1 VARRISSPVFV
12 GRDDELERLGAML
25 ASAMAGRPGSVVVA
39 GEAGVGKT
47 RLVAE
52 FARAAHDGGARVL
65 RGAAVPVGEG
75 SLAYGPVVDALRALV
90 RAPDRSPEGRLL
102 GSLRRELA
110 GLLPGLGP
118 PQVRPTEASSLDA
131 PSSPAAGLL
140 GRERLLELLLVT
152 LDRLSSDRP
161 TVVVLE
167 DLHWSDRA
175 SLDAV
180 TFLHR
185 NLRDQRVLLVLTH
198 RSDDPL
204 GRPELRTVLAELD
217 RAGRTEWLE
226 LDRLDRDA
234 LHRMVA
240 GILGDEPDAE
250 SVARI
255 HERTGGN
262 AYYAEELLALGSEDG
277 TLPPTLRDVLLAR
290 IDGLDERGRSMLRV
304 ASAVGPRFDGG
315 LVSLVDGLDREA
327 ALAALREAA
336 ARHIIV
342 PVGGAGEAFEFRH
355 ALIAEAI
362 YADLLPADRVR
373 LHLAWARV
381 LEARS
386 SEQPERVLQAE
397 LARHWHQAGDLPRAL
412 TASVRA
418 GLAARA
424 GHSFADA
431 RTQLERALELWPRVP
446 AAASLAGID
455 RPTLLEI
462 TAEVTHAAGA
472 PAIAADH
479 RRAAIALLDPSV
491 DAVRVG
497 LLEERLAFALLR
509 AGQPEAS
516 RSARAA
522 ALRLVPDEPGSDARA
537 RVLAGWAREL
547 MSFGPL
553 DDAADVAR
561 RAIEVAR
568 GAGAIDIE
576 ADALATLG
584 ATLGHIGELDDALAT
599 LERAQALAGQAGDL
613 FVEGRARANRAAM
626 FEGETCVREALAA
639 AEWSDRVGLGQGDF
653 PRCMAAAAMLELGR
667 WDDAEQTLAR
677 VRSAGPEGTVA
688 GYHRLVWAG
697 LDLGRGR
704 LAGAATAM
712 ERMWV
717 DQSTLALT
725 GHLAMLGLG
734 AELALAQ
741 GRWVEARDTTRRAAT
756 MLTRWP
762 LGVVVFNA
770 RIAWTALRAE
780 ADAAEAY
787 RAGSRSATEPAAP
800 SAVAVAVLE
809 LARSTAAAMID
820 SRAIHWRRPAAIAA
834 LCEAEWT
841 RLEGCSD
848 IDAWAAAVQACT
860 KSGQHALRPYAL
872 LRQAEAVLVRGG
884 GRRRVAGQ
892 LLREGRALAAAMGAA
907 PLLADID
914 ALARRARVDL
924 GAVAEAP
931 VLPEPSDPFGLT
943 PRERE
948 VLTLVARGR
957 TNREIARALFI
968 TEGTASVH
976 VSNILGKLGVAR
988 RSEAAAVAVRLGL
1001 AD

>member
-1 VARRISSPVFV
+1 
-12 GRDDELERLGAML
+12 ML
-25 ASAMAGRPGSVVVA
+25 ASAIAGRPGSVVVA

-52 FARAAHDGGARVL
+52 FGRAAHDGGARML
-65 RGAAVPVGEG
+65 RGAAVPVGED
-75 SLAYGPVVDALRALV
+75 SLAYGPVVDALRAVV

-118 PQVRPTEASSLDA
+118 PTVPPAEASSGGA
-131 PSSPAAGLL
+131 AYSPVAGLL

-152 LDRLSSDRP
+152 LDRLSTDAP

-167 DLHWSDRA
+167 DLHWADRA

-185 NLRDQRVLLVLTH
+185 NMRDQRVLLVLTF

-204 GRPELRTVLAELD
+204 GRPELRAVLAELD

-226 LDRLDRDA
+226 LDRFDRDA

-240 GILGDEPDAE
+240 GILGDEPDAG

-262 AYYAEELLALGSEDG
+262 AYYAEELLALGGEDG
-277 TLPPTLRDVLLAR
+277 SLPPTLRDVLLAR
-290 IDGLDERGRSMLRV
+290 IDDLDERGRSLLRV

-315 LVSLVDGLDREA
+315 LASLVDGLDREA
-327 ALAALREAA
+327 ALEALREAA
-336 ARHIIV
+336 ARHIVV
-342 PVGGAGEAFEFRH
+342 PVGSAGEAFEFRH
-355 ALIAEAI
+355 ALIAEAV

-381 LEARS
+381 LEGRS

-412 TASVRA
+412 AASVRA
-418 GLAARA
+418 GLAARTD
-424 GHSFADA
+424 HSFADA

-446 AAASLAGID
+446 AAASLAGMD

-462 TAEVTHAAGA
+462 TAEVAHAAGA
-472 PAIAADH
+472 PQAAADH
-479 RRAAIALLDPSV
+479 LRAAIALLDPSV

-509 AGQPEAS
+509 AGQPAAS

-561 RAIEVAR
+561 RAIELAR

-584 ATLGHIGELDDALAT
+584 AALGHIGDLDDALAT

-613 FVEGRARANRAAM
+613 LVEARARANRAAM

-653 PRCMAAAAMLELGR
+653 ARCMAAAAMLELGR

-688 GYHRLVWAG
+688 GFHRWVRLG

-704 LAGAATAM
+704 LAGAATAI

-717 DQSTLALT
+717 DQSIPDVS
-725 GHLAMLGLG
+725 GHLAMHGAR

-741 GRWVEARDTTRRAAT
+741 GRWAEARDAARRAAT
-756 MLTRWP
+756 KLAPWP

-780 ADAAEAY
+780 AEAAEAS
-787 RAGSRSATEPAAP
+787 RARSRATIEPVAP
-800 SAVAVAVLE
+800 SAVGVLE
-809 LARSTAAAMID
+809 LARSTAVAMTD

-841 RLEGCSD
+841 RLEGRPD
-848 IDAWAAAVQACT
+848 VDAWAAAAEACT
-860 KSGQHALRPYAL
+860 SNGQHALRPYAL
-872 LRQAEAVLVRGG
+872 MRQAEAALASRRGRG
-884 GRRRVAGQ
+884 AASSV
-892 LLREGRALAAAMGAA
+892 LREAHDLAAAMRAA
-907 PLLADID
+907 PLLADVKALSRRGRID
-914 ALARRARVDL
+914 LAAVPAAGVARRAR
-924 GAVAEAP
+924 P
-931 VLPEPSDPFGLT
+931 QPPDPFGLT
-943 PRERE
+943 RRERD
-948 VLTLVARGR
+948 VLVLVAAGR
-957 TNREIARALFI
+957 TNREIAEVLFI

-988 RSEAAAVAVRLGL
+988 RTEAAAVAVRLGL